1 VQRNR
6 LRTEAIDYTSKNNR
20 TERGS
25 ALKRV
30 KQNPRVHHRRV
41 VTLKAVGEL
50 VGVTASTVSAVL
62 NNSAAARSVPEH
74 TKKRI
79 LDAARALDYRPNFFA
94 RSLRAKRTYMVGVIL
109 QEIGDAYGSVVV
121 SGIERYLREKNVF
134 FLTVA
139 HRHDKK
145 LLESYSTVLRER
157 GAEGFITVDT
167 ILGEQPRLP
176 TIAVAGHQKIKGVTN
191 VVLDHHHAATLAL
204 THLLEL
210 GHTNI
215 AFMKGSP
222 LSTDSH
228 DRWIAICEVAAKL
241 GIRMWPELV
250 IELEGEDPTP
260 NLGYPFAKRL
270 LKRKR
275 PFTALFAYNDIS
287 AIGSICA
294 FQESGLRVPQDV
306 SVIGFDDIQTAA
318 YMVPSLTTVRQP
330 LWQMGQMA
338 ARTLLEEIEGRTK
351 YVPEIVIKPELV
363 VRKSTAH
370 FSGSQ
375 NG

>member
-1 VQRNR
+1 M
-6 LRTEAIDYTSKNNR
+6 K
-20 TERGS
+20 
-25 ALKRV
+25 KV
-30 KQNPRVHHRRV
+30 KQKQVKHHKRV

-62 NNSAAARSVPEH
+62 NNSSAARSVPER

-79 LDAARALDYRPNFFA
+79 LEAARALDYRPNFFA
-94 RSLRAKRTYMVGVIL
+94 RSLRANRTYMVGVIL
-109 QEIGDAYGSVVV
+109 QEIGDAYGSMVV

-139 HRHDKK
+139 HRHDQK

-157 GAEGFITVDT
+157 GAEGFIMVDT
-167 ILGEQPRLP
+167 ILSEHPRLP
-176 TIAVAGHQKIKGVTN
+176 TVAVAGHQKIKGVTN
-191 VVLDHHHAATLAL
+191 VVLDHRHAATLAL
-204 THLLEL
+204 THLVEL
-210 GHTNI
+210 GHSDI

-222 LSTDSH
+222 LSADSH
-228 DRWIAICEVAAKL
+228 DRWSAICEVAAKL

-250 IELEGEDPTP
+250 IELEGDDPSP
-260 NLGYPFAKRL
+260 NLGYPFAKQL

-294 FQESGLRVPQDV
+294 FQESGVRVPEDV
-306 SVIGFDDIQTAA
+306 SVVGFDDIQTAA
-318 YMVPSLTTVRQP
+318 YMVPPLTTVRQP
-330 LWQMGQMA
+330 LLQMGQVA

-363 VRKSTAH
+363 VRKSTACLR
-370 FSGSQ
+370 
-375 NG
+375 

>member
-1 VQRNR
+1 V
-6 LRTEAIDYTSKNNR
+6 K
-20 TERGS
+20 
-25 ALKRV
+25 KV
-30 KQNPRVHHRRV
+30 KQNPEPHHRRV

-50 VGVTASTVSAVL
+50 VGLTASTVSAVL
-62 NNSAAARSVPEH
+62 NNSSAARSVPEH

-121 SGIERYLREKNVF
+121 SGIERYLRENNVF

-139 HRHDKK
+139 HRHDRK

-167 ILGEQPRLP
+167 VLSEQPYLP
-176 TIAVAGHQKIKGVTN
+176 TVAVAGHQKIKRVTN
-191 VVLDHHHAATLAL
+191 VVLDHVHAATLAL

-222 LSTDSH
+222 LSADSQ
-228 DRWIAICEVAAKL
+228 DRWTAICKVAAEL

-250 IELEGEDPTP
+250 VELEGDDPTP
-260 NLGYPFAKRL
+260 NLGYPIAKQL

-287 AIGSICA
+287 AIGSIYA
-294 FQESGLRVPQDV
+294 FQESGIRVPEDV
-306 SVIGFDDIQTAA
+306 SVVGFDDIQTAA

-330 LWQMGQMA
+330 LSQMGQMA
-338 ARTLLEEIEGRTK
+338 ARTLLEEIEGRAK
-351 YVPEIVIKPELV
+351 YVPEIMIEPELI
-363 VRKSTAH
+363 VRKSTARLP
-370 FSGSQ
+370 SSQ
-375 NG
+375 TG

>member
-1 VQRNR
+1 MKQ
-6 LRTEAIDYTSKNNR
+6 
-20 TERGS
+20 
-25 ALKRV
+25 V
-30 KQNPRVHHRRV
+30 KEKPAAHHKRV

-62 NNSAAARSVPEH
+62 NNSSAARSVPER

-79 LDAARALDYRPNFFA
+79 LEAARALDYRPNFFA
-94 RSLRAKRTYMVGVIL
+94 RSLRANRTYMVGIIL

-139 HRHDKK
+139 HRHDRK

-157 GAEGFITVDT
+157 GAEGFIMVDT
-167 ILGEQPRLP
+167 VLSEQPRLP
-176 TIAVAGHQKIKGVTN
+176 TVAVAGHQKIKGVTN
-191 VVLDHHHAATLAL
+191 VVLDHRHAATLAL

-222 LSTDSH
+222 LSADSN
-228 DRWIAICEVAAKL
+228 DRWTAICEVAAKL

-250 IELEGEDPTP
+250 IELEGDDPSP
-260 NLGYPFAKRL
+260 SLGYPFAKQL

-294 FQESGLRVPQDV
+294 FQDSGVRVPQDV
-306 SVIGFDDIQTAA
+306 SVVGFDDIQTAA
-318 YMVPSLTTVRQP
+318 YMLPPLTTVRQP
-330 LWQMGQMA
+330 LLQMGQVA
-338 ARTLLEEIEGRTK
+338 ARTLLEEIEGQTK
-351 YVPEIVIKPELV
+351 YVPEIVVEPELV
-363 VRKSTAH
+363 VRKSTARLPLAP
-370 FSGSQ
+370 
-375 NG
+375 NGER